1 MEPARYKM
9 GSLNPLMQGLQ
20 RVDDMRTMLA
30 LIATLYSAA
39 AMAQANP
46 PTGRRQ
52 AAGAVQ
58 PKDAQPKQVKA
69 TRTAGR
75 QVDRSVRLQ
84 ACLEIEDA
92 TKGRLDCYDA
102 VIPPKPNPKA
112 AKAKGVALPFP
123 ARKKTSEL
131 ACFNSYAEGIPAA
144 AEVLSRGRHQPYS
157 AACVNPLLTGCRL

>member
-9 GSLNPLMQGLQ
+9 GSLNPLI
-20 RVDDMRTMLA
+20 RTPEVDDMRTMLA

-46 PTGRRQ
+46 PMVGDKPLVQ
-52 AAGAVQ
+52 VQ

-75 QVDRSVRLQ
+75 QSIAVRLQ

-112 AKAKGVALPFP
+112 AKAKGVADCRFSKEEDE
-123 ARKKTSEL
+123 RL
-131 ACFNSYAEGIPAA
+131 ACFNSFAESIP
-144 AEVLSRGRHQPYS
+144 
-157 AACVNPLLTGCRL
+157 RLPRS